1 MAGFDDRGYGV
12 SGRCPSASVMI
23 ALVLRRIPFIDSFLR
38 DVVP

>member
-1 MAGFDDRGYGV
+1 MAGFDDKGYGV
-12 SGRCPSASVMI
+12 SGWCTSASVMI